1 VGSHHLGGNMKNLEA
16 MLKELME
23 ASIQG
28 AENVVN
34 GVITA
39 DESNAAARAIGKRLK
54 AVQRLQQSELRQKT
68 RLRR

>member
-1 VGSHHLGGNMKNLEA
+1 MKNLEA